1 MLHISLLRTANA
13 TEAYQTLPKA
23 EEMKLLRSV
32 TKRTTDQL
40 RHRKH
45 YLDLKIRNV
54 SSLRV
59 ADIHIIDPTQ
69 TSEKTPSGKF

>member
-23 EEMKLLRSV
+23 EETKLLRSV

-45 YLDLKIRNV
+45 YLKIRNV

>member
-23 EEMKLLRSV
+23 EETKLLRSV

-40 RHRKH
+40 RHR
-45 YLDLKIRNV
+45 DLKIRNV